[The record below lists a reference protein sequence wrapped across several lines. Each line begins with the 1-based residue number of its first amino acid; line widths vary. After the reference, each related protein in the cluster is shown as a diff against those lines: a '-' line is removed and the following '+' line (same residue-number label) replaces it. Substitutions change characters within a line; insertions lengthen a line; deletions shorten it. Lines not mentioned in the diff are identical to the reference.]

1 MCVLMKIYTFLF
13 LFLFY
18 LFAFGQHNYRRLK
31 TSIEQ
36 KVSHSQ
42 SKEALTLINAN
53 NHHLNPIQKTE
64 VEVIKMEIVN
74 ELALVD
80 EAFAMSQKV
89 LSIPIYLSI

>member
-1 MCVLMKIYTFLF
+1 MMKIYCVLF
-13 LFLFY
+13 LGVSY
-18 LFAFGQHNYRRLK
+18 SSAVGQYDYSSLK
-31 TSIEQ
+31 TKIEQ
-36 KVSHSQ
+36 QVSQ
-42 SKEALTLINAN
+42 SQKKEALTLINAN

>member
-1 MCVLMKIYTFLF
+1 MMKIYTLLF

-18 LFAFGQHNYRRLK
+18 SFAFGQHNFRRLK

-36 KVSHSQ
+36 MVYHTQ
-42 SKEALTLINAN
+42 NKEALTLINAN

>member
-1 MCVLMKIYTFLF
+1 MIKIYNLLF
-13 LFLFY
+13 VVLFY
-18 LFAFGQHNYRRLK
+18 SFAFGQNDYRRLK

-36 KVSHSQ
+36 KVSQSQ
-42 SKEALTLINAN
+42 NKEALALIIVNYR
-53 NHHLNPIQKTE
+53 HLNAIQKTE

>member
-1 MCVLMKIYTFLF
+1 MMKIYTL
-13 LFLFY
+13 LLVVLFY
-18 LFAFGQHNYRRLK
+18 TFAFRQNDYRRLK

-36 KVSHSQ
+36 MVSHTQ
-42 SKEALTLINAN
+42 NKEALTLINAN
-53 NHHLNPIQKTE
+53 NHHFNPIQKTE

>member
-1 MCVLMKIYTFLF
+1 MIKIYNLLF
-13 LFLFY
+13 VVLFY
-18 LFAFGQHNYRRLK
+18 SFAFGQNDYRRLK

-36 KVSHSQ
+36 KVSQSQ
-42 SKEALTLINAN
+42 NKEALALIIVNYR
-53 NHHLNPIQKTE
+53 HLNPIQKTE

>member
-1 MCVLMKIYTFLF
+1 MIKIYTL
-13 LFLFY
+13 LLVILFY
-18 LFAFGQHNYRRLK
+18 SFAFGQNDYRRLK

-36 KVSHSQ
+36 KVSLTQ
-42 SKEALTLINAN
+42 NKEALTLINAN

-80 EAFAMSQKV
+80 EAFAMSQKI
-89 LSIPIYLSI
+89 LSSPIYLSI

>member
-1 MCVLMKIYTFLF
+1 MMKIYTLPFVV
-13 LFLFY
+13 LFY
-18 LFAFGQHNYRRLK
+18 TFAFGQNDYRRLK

-36 KVSHSQ
+36 MVSHTQ
-42 SKEALTLINAN
+42 NKEALALINVN
-53 NHHLNPIQKTE
+53 NHHLNTIQKTE

>member
-1 MCVLMKIYTFLF
+1 MMKIYTLPFVV
-13 LFLFY
+13 LFY
-18 LFAFGQHNYRRLK
+18 TFAFGQNDYRRLK

-36 KVSHSQ
+36 KVSQSQ
-42 SKEALTLINAN
+42 NKEALALIIVNYR
-53 NHHLNPIQKTE
+53 HLNAIQKTE

>member
-1 MCVLMKIYTFLF
+1 MMKIYCVLF
-13 LFLFY
+13 LGVSY
-18 LFAFGQHNYRRLK
+18 SSAVGQYDYSSLK
-31 TSIEQ
+31 TKIEQ
-36 KVSHSQ
+36 QVSQ
-42 SKEALTLINAN
+42 SQKKEALTLINAN

-80 EAFAMSQKV
+80 EAFVMSQKV

>member
-1 MCVLMKIYTFLF
+1 MIKIYTL
-13 LFLFY
+13 LLVVLFY
-18 LFAFGQHNYRRLK
+18 SFAFGQNDYRRLK
-31 TSIEQ
+31 ISIEQ
-36 KVSHSQ
+36 KVSHTQ
-42 SKEALTLINAN
+42 NKEALTLINAN